1 MDTLS
6 LPASA
11 FQSSKTTL
19 PSGLVIEVKNPGSG
33 AVAKK
38 GQKAGMRYI
47 GKLTN
52 GKVFDS
58 NTKGKP
64 FSFKLGRGEV
74 IKAWDEGVVGM
85 KVGEE
90 RRLTC
95 PPSTAYGARGAP
107 PDIPRNATLVFD
119 IKLVDLK

>member
-1 MDTLS
+1 
-6 LPASA
+6 
-11 FQSSKTTL
+11 
-19 PSGLVIEVKNPGSG
+19 
-33 AVAKK
+33 
-38 GQKAGMRYI
+38 MRYI

-74 IKAWDEGVVGM
+74 IKGWDEGVTGM
-85 KVGEE
+85 KIGEE

-95 PPSTAYGARGAP
+95 PPQLAYGSRGAP
-107 PDIPRNATLVFD
+107 PDIPKNATLVFD
-119 IKLVDLK
+119 IKRTS

>member
-1 MDTLS
+1 
-6 LPASA
+6 
-11 FQSSKTTL
+11 
-19 PSGLVIEVKNPGSG
+19 
-33 AVAKK
+33 
-38 GQKAGMRYI
+38 MRYI
-47 GKLTN
+47 GKLASN

-74 IKAWDEGVVGM
+74 IKAWDEGVAGI

-95 PPSTAYGARGAP
+95 PPSIAYGSRGAP
-107 PDIPRNATLVFD
+107 PDIPGNSTLVFD
-119 IKLVDLK
+119 IKCVSI

>member
-1 MDTLS
+1 
-6 LPASA
+6 
-11 FQSSKTTL
+11 
-19 PSGLVIEVKNPGSG
+19 
-33 AVAKK
+33 
-38 GQKAGMRYI
+38 MRYI

-64 FSFKLGRGEV
+64 FAFKLGKGEV

-95 PPSTAYGARGAP
+95 PPNLAYGASGAP